1 MAGKPRKSRKPFGTK
16 AESLLETSTF
26 FVDRCLGKSV
36 GIAVRGSGLRWNSMR
51 TTSLT
56 MRTTAWIS
64 EVGRPGWV
72 VLTKDKAIR
81 RNSVELQAVIATNAR
96 MFTLSGGNMTGEEI
110 GRVFVDNR
118 LTMRDSSRTIPR
130 FIARVSASGV
140 AMAYPPSPGPEPS
153 LPDSQAP
160 RGGWN

>member
-36 GIAVRGSGLRWNSMR
+36 GIALRGSGLHVEFHADHFADDADDA
-51 TTSLT
+51 T
-56 MRTTAWIS
+56 WIS
-64 EVGRPGWV
+64 EVGRRGWV

-81 RNSVELQAVIATNAR
+81 RNSVELQAVIAANAR
-96 MFTLSGGNMTGEEI
+96 MFTLSGGNMTGEEM

-118 LTMRDSSRTIPR
+118 LTMARFIKNHPPP

-140 AMAYPPSPGPEPS
+140 AMAYPPKPGP
-153 LPDSQAP
+153 
-160 RGGWN
+160 